1 MATRRRRPMTDDRR
15 PTTDD
20 ATRLAAPAARGAN
33 TPPPRA
39 PRKPARKRNPDLSGL
54 GDPTGLPTPSAPT
67 ALPDGWQVVRLGD
80 LADVKYGKAN
90 PNSSGNIPVIGSG
103 GVFAWTDKP
112 LVDYPTIVIG
122 RKGTAGEIHFADK
135 PSYPSDTTFYL
146 AWRKQVNVQF
156 LFYFLTLHKPS
167 GEHAKTTLPS
177 LQRHVLEDL
186 VVTLPPESEQRAIA
200 RVLATIQRAVEAQDQ
215 LIAATRAFKRALMRH
230 LFTYGAVPPADAA
243 RVPLKDTEIGAVPV
257 GWEVVRL
264 GEVFDIMQGKSLS
277 ARQNKGL
284 RPRPFLRTSNVYW
297 GYVVLS
303 KLDVMDF
310 SEDEEQKFALREGDL
325 LVCEGGEVGRTA
337 MWEGQM
343 QGIYYQNHIHRLRA
357 KDKVSPPFVMYWLQT
372 AFTLLNLYSGSS
384 NKTTIPNL
392 SQGRL
397 MAFSIPL
404 PPLAEQRAI
413 ARILTAVDAKIAA
426 EEKRKAALQTLFK
439 TMLHQLMTG
448 QIRVN
453 AAA

>member
-1 MATRRRRPMTDDRR
+1 VSRKIKAE
-15 PTTDD
+15 
-20 ATRLAAPAARGAN
+20 
-33 TPPPRA
+33 PRA
-39 PRKPARKRNPDLSGL
+39 PSGKPARKRNPDLSGL
-54 GDPTGLPTPSAPT
+54 GDPTGLPTSPAPA

-146 AWRKQVNVQF
+146 AWQKQVNVQF

-264 GEVFDIMQGKSLS
+264 GEVCEKPQYGYTESATEKPIGPKFLRITDIQNGGVNWSIVPHCPISESLFEKYALKDGDIVVARIGATTGKSYFISNPPPSVFASYLIRVRTKATLLPKYLS
-277 ARQNKGL
+277 YFAETEDYWKQINESKG
-284 RPRPFLRTSNVYW
+284 
-297 GYVVLS
+297 
-303 KLDVMDF
+303 
-310 SEDEEQKFALREGDL
+310 
-325 LVCEGGEVGRTA
+325 GRLK
-337 MWEGQM
+337 
-343 QGIYYQNHIHRLRA
+343 QGINIPILTSLRL
-357 KDKVSPPFVMYWLQT
+357 Q
-372 AFTLLNLYSGSS
+372 
-384 NKTTIPNL
+384 
-392 SQGRL
+392 
-397 MAFSIPL
+397 L
-404 PPLAEQRAI
+404 PPLPEQRAI

>member
-257 GWEVVRL
+257 GWEVAKLSSVSTIRYGLGQPPRLADDGVPMIRATDIKRGKIHGHGILRVMRNAIPVSRNPYLKAGDIIVVRSGAYTGDAAVITQEWSGAVAGYDLVVTPTEKLDSDFAVNFILSVKAQEYVRGQRDRSAQPHINAHQL
-264 GEVFDIMQGKSLS
+264 GEM
-277 ARQNKGL
+277 
-284 RPRPFLRTSNVYW
+284 
-297 GYVVLS
+297 
-303 KLDVMDF
+303 
-310 SEDEEQKFALREGDL
+310 L
-325 LVCEGGEVGRTA
+325 L
-337 MWEGQM
+337 
-343 QGIYYQNHIHRLRA
+343 
-357 KDKVSPPFVMYWLQT
+357 
-372 AFTLLNLYSGSS
+372 
-384 NKTTIPNL
+384 
-392 SQGRL
+392 
-397 MAFSIPL
+397 PL
-404 PPLAEQRAI
+404 PEVNEQRAI

-448 QIRVN
+448 QIRVDT
-453 AAA
+453 AG

>member
-1 MATRRRRPMTDDRR
+1 LNPRVPKVWLVSSDSQIRKLASTEFIPLVPVEKRI
-15 PTTDD
+15 D
-20 ATRLAAPAARGAN
+20 AEYLYFLCWSDYVMFKSQG
-33 TPPPRA
+33 
-39 PRKPARKRNPDLSGL
+39 LVSGS
-54 GDPTGLPTPSAPT
+54 TPSRQRVDSA
-67 ALPDGWQVVRLGD
+67 AFLQLE
-80 LADVKYGKAN
+80 
-90 PNSSGNIPVIGSG
+90 IP
-103 GVFAWTDKP
+103 
-112 LVDYPTIVIG
+112 
-122 RKGTAGEIHFADK
+122 
-135 PSYPSDTTFYL
+135 
-146 AWRKQVNVQF
+146 
-156 LFYFLTLHKPS
+156 
-167 GEHAKTTLPS
+167 
-177 LQRHVLEDL
+177 
-186 VVTLPPESEQRAIA
+186 LPPLPEQRAIA

-404 PPLAEQRAI
+404 PPLPEQRAI

-453 AAA
+453 AAG

>member
-1 MATRRRRPMTDDRR
+1 
-15 PTTDD
+15 
-20 ATRLAAPAARGAN
+20 
-33 TPPPRA
+33 
-39 PRKPARKRNPDLSGL
+39 
-54 GDPTGLPTPSAPT
+54 
-67 ALPDGWQVVRLGD
+67 
-80 LADVKYGKAN
+80 
-90 PNSSGNIPVIGSG
+90 
-103 GVFAWTDKP
+103 
-112 LVDYPTIVIG
+112 
-122 RKGTAGEIHFADK
+122 
-135 PSYPSDTTFYL
+135 
-146 AWRKQVNVQF
+146 
-156 LFYFLTLHKPS
+156 
-167 GEHAKTTLPS
+167 
-177 LQRHVLEDL
+177 
-186 VVTLPPESEQRAIA
+186 
-200 RVLATIQRAVEAQDQ
+200 VLATIQRAVEAQDQ

-404 PPLAEQRAI
+404 PPLPEQRAI

-453 AAA
+453 AAG